1 MNELRVAALTNLSL
15 SLFSLSLLRVRALSL
30 FLSLSLSLFPPVF
43 LSPSLT
49 TLAIL
54 FFTKDPSMV
63 ADVWD
68 CSMNPDT
75 SVNTCDKVGVDPDI
89 GSV

>member
-1 MNELRVAALTNLSL
+1 MQLATR
-15 SLFSLSLLRVRALSL
+15 FSLSLR
-30 FLSLSLSLFPPVF
+30 LSLSLSLSLTPVF